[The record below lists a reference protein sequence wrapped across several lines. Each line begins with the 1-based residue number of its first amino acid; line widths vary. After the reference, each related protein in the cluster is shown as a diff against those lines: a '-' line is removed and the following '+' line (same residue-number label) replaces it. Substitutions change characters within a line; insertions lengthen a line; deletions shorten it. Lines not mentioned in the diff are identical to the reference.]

1 MAFEIV
7 DGMTGTKHISS
18 DDLAALNTATVG
30 KASCVLKYGN
40 DFSLTM
46 ASANAATLGTGVG
59 MVGGKR
65 FWNQAP
71 VQLVVETGAQGQKRN
86 DLVVARYAKTS
97 AGIESIM
104 PVVVKGTPTTGTPA
118 DPAVTAN
125 DLKLWRVPLDG
136 INAGTPVRLFEPV
149 VPLATLGDSV
159 SQLKK
164 DYVVEQGVKSG
175 WQYVKWASGRAEC
188 SRAVKTAI
196 TKTGNY
202 WLPEVSLPF
211 TFKKTAN
218 SYDRFSVF
226 VSSSD
231 YFAPVLYGEYPTSKS
246 VVNTVCCAVEN
257 ASEKG
262 TTAINYLVRGYWK

>member
-159 SQLKK
+159 SQKGLC
-164 DYVVEQGVKSG
+164 
-175 WQYVKWASGRAEC
+175 GRAG
-188 SRAVKTAI
+188 RQIRLAVRQMGKRT
-196 TKTGNY
+196 
-202 WLPEVSLPF
+202 
-211 TFKKTAN
+211 
-218 SYDRFSVF
+218 R
-226 VSSSD
+226 
-231 YFAPVLYGEYPTSKS
+231 
-246 VVNTVCCAVEN
+246 
-257 ASEKG
+257 
-262 TTAINYLVRGYWK
+262 

>member
-1 MAFEIV
+1 M
-7 DGMTGTKHISS
+7 
-18 DDLAALNTATVG
+18 
-30 KASCVLKYGN
+30 
-40 DFSLTM
+40 
-46 ASANAATLGTGVG
+46 
-59 MVGGKR
+59 
-65 FWNQAP
+65 
-71 VQLVVETGAQGQKRN
+71 
-86 DLVVARYAKTS
+86 
-97 AGIESIM
+97 
-104 PVVVKGTPTTGTPA
+104 
-118 DPAVTAN
+118 
-125 DLKLWRVPLDG
+125 
-136 INAGTPVRLFEPV
+136 
-149 VPLATLGDSV
+149 
-159 SQLKK
+159 
-164 DYVVEQGVKSG
+164 VEQGVKSG

-231 YFAPVLYGEYPTSKS
+231 YFAPVLYGEYPISKS